1 VTVSGKLKLGKGIA
15 FVKSHLRRLP
25 LCEEVWEAD
34 FLWGIRSG
42 GRHDPIWHGLV
53 VAGDGRILAQ
63 RTVEIPPTVN
73 DMADLLAHAMQRP
86 HDEMP
91 RRPRTL
97 RIRKRQEWQALL
109 PHLEQLVDRVVSAPR
124 IAQWDKV
131 FKEFSLKEARFGSA
145 SPNLGIDDVF
155 PATAEWVRT
164 SGWIEIG
171 NQAGI
176 GRTVRALDSGGLVF
190 ENRKAKTLAQ
200 ALSALEKGLAKHRA
214 GVSLREN
221 GTLQ

>member
-1 VTVSGKLKLGKGIA
+1 MTEPGKLKRGKGVA

-34 FLWGIRSG
+34 SLWGLRPVKS
-42 GRHDPIWHGLV
+42 HAPIWHGLV

-86 HDEMP
+86 RDEMP

-97 RIRKRQEWQALL
+97 RIRKRQEWQELL
-109 PHLEQLVDRVVSAPR
+109 PHLEQLVDRLVSAPR
-124 IAQWDKV
+124 ITRWDKV
-131 FKEFSLKEARFGSA
+131 FKEFSLQEAKFESA
-145 SPNLGIDDVF
+145 SPPLGIDDVF

-164 SGWIEIG
+164 TGWIEIG
-171 NQAGI
+171 DQEGF
-176 GRTVRALDSGGLVF
+176 GFVVRALNCGGLVF
-190 ENRKAKTLAQ
+190 EGRKAKTLAQ
-200 ALSALEKGLAKHRA
+200 ALSALEMGLAKHRA
-214 GVSLREN
+214 E
-221 GTLQ
+221 